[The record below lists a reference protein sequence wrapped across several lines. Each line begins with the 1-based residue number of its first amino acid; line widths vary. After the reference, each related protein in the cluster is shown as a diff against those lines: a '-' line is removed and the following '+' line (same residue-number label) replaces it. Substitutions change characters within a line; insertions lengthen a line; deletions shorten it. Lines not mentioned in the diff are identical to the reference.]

1 MRKFGVFA
9 LAILLAVVSLAQ
21 DSQFQEAVEVRL
33 HNLDVIVTDRQGR
46 QVRNLTQADFVVTEN
61 GQRQEITNFA
71 TYDTSRVSASK
82 PAQEA
87 VAAPAE
93 AAPAAPPRT
102 FAFFIDEIEVQR
114 SGRNQLIESMTKM
127 LDGMRPG
134 DNAVV
139 VRPTGETNIVQNFT
153 GDRAAVEQA
162 LRKAIN
168 ESKPSGS
175 RGPAAELRNLQRDMQ
190 RKDPFARK
198 RYATDAL
205 RRVQQ
210 RLGQLRALVGTL
222 SAMEGKKLLVI
233 VSAGLTATPGSDA
246 YPVEERMALPAGI
259 GERDAVALA
268 MYQAQDATDAEADE
282 INEALEPGS
291 VDEERVRSP
300 FDMRPAID
308 DLART
313 AATNGVTIYAIEPDV
328 PLPLYV
334 RGAADAVVIRRQD
347 RSFGEDPKSRPA
359 NTLFVDFLAN
369 SAVTLTSLTE
379 KTGGRWFR
387 GLNEIDDTFE
397 QVTEDLGFYYS
408 IAYRAEGEE
417 NMPRQ
422 VKVGVRNRPDLVVRT
437 RTEVVDKSIDR
448 AMEDRVVASLVYPRE
463 SNDLGIELRAG
474 TPEKDRG
481 LRIVSLETVIPLDKL
496 LFLEGGDGR
505 YHAAFTV
512 HYAAT
517 GEEQDFGAGSQQE
530 QKVSLSKEE
539 YAQRANIRYR
549 HQSKLQ
555 IAATRTRIAIG
566 VLDVTARTT
575 GFQVV
580 EVR

>member
-1 MRKFGVFA
+1 MRLFGILA
-9 LAILLAVVSLAQ
+9 LAILLAVISVAQ
-21 DSQFQEAVEVRL
+21 ETQFQEAVEVRL
-33 HNLDVIVTDRQGR
+33 HNLDVIVTDREGR
-46 QVRNLTQADFVVTEN
+46 PVRNLGRSDFVVTED
-61 GQRQEITNFA
+61 GALQEITNFA
-71 TYDTSRVSASK
+71 TYDSSRATASK
-82 PAQEA
+82 PAPTGEPEA
-87 VAAPAE
+87 AELAAP
-93 AAPAAPPRT
+93 APPRT
-102 FAFFIDEIEVQR
+102 FAFFIDEIEIQR
-114 SGRNQLIESMTKM
+114 SGRNQLVESVTKM

-134 DNAVV
+134 DTAVV
-139 VRPTGETNIVQNFT
+139 VQPTGDKNVIQNFT
-153 GDRAAVEQA
+153 GDRTAVERA
-162 LRKAIN
+162 LRQAIG
-168 ESKPSGS
+168 ESKHSGT

-233 VSAGLTATPGSDA
+233 VSAGLTAQPGADA
-246 YPVEERMALPAGI
+246 YPVEQRMALPMGI

-268 MYQAQDATDAEADE
+268 MYAAQDQAEREDLSE
-282 INEALEPGS
+282 ELEAGDIE
-291 VDEERVRSP
+291 DERVRSP
-300 FDMRPAID
+300 FDMKPAID

-328 PLPLYV
+328 PLPLFV
-334 RGAADAVVIRRQD
+334 RGAPDAVVIRRAD
-347 RSFGEDPKSRPA
+347 KSFGEDPKSRPA

-387 GLNEIDDTFE
+387 GLKEIDDTFE

-408 IAYRAEGEE
+408 IAYRASGEE
-417 NMPRQ
+417 NLPRR
-422 VKVGVRNRPDLVVRT
+422 VSVSVRNRPDLVVRT

-448 AMEDRVVASLVYPRE
+448 AMEDRVVASLLYPRE
-463 SNDLGIELRAG
+463 RNDLGIEVKAG

-481 LRIVSLETVIPLDKL
+481 LRIVSLDTVIPLEKL
-496 LFLEGGDGR
+496 MFLEGGDGR
-505 YHAAFTV
+505 YHASFTL

-530 QKVSLSKEE
+530 QKISLSEE
-539 YAQRANIRYR
+539 EHAQRANIRYR
-549 HQSKLQ
+549 HQSRLQ
-555 IAATRTRIAIG
+555 IASTRTRIAIG
-566 VLDVTARTT
+566 VLDTTSRVT
-575 GFQVV
+575 GFQTI
-580 EVR
+580 EVK